1 MTKNEN
7 IQEEA
12 LHKKKQ
18 RPKSTTR
25 KSEDQLGIVQDL
37 AVNASIVT
45 GIIRVKRADFCE
57 WEERTYEKCK
67 T

>member
-57 WEERTYEKCK
+57 
-67 T
+67 

>member
-1 MTKNEN
+1 
-7 IQEEA
+7 
-12 LHKKKQ
+12 
-18 RPKSTTR
+18 
-25 KSEDQLGIVQDL
+25 
-37 AVNASIVT
+37 VT